1 MSTNR
6 IEEIL
11 READA
16 TAGPP
21 QFGPVNSAII
31 ARRVRRRRVIV
42 IGVPA
47 AAAAVLL
54 IGLAIWRI
62 GPSTL
67 EPQPQEQQQQ
77 ITSLAKQIEQLQAQT
92 DATLQLVQD
101 VLAREKQ
108 DKNLADLEA
117 ELASIRDPI
126 EEMKRQ
132 ADKTAFT
139 LVYQADRLYKELNL
153 TESAVQTYETVIQLY
168 PENRWADVARQR
180 LAEIK
185 PRQFNKHQQQ
195 GDKPCEPTKVQSSS
209 YS

>member
-1 MSTNR
+1 VSTDR
-6 IEEIL
+6 IEEL
-11 READA
+11 LKRADA
-16 TAGPP
+16 TAGRP
-21 QFGPVNSAII
+21 QFGPVTGIVI
-31 ARRVRRRRVIV
+31 AHRVRRRRVIL

-62 GPSTL
+62 GSSTL
-67 EPQPQEQQQQ
+67 EPQPQEQHEQQQQ
-77 ITSLAKQIEQLQAQT
+77 IASLAKQIEQLQAQT

-126 EEMKRQ
+126 EEMKQQ

-139 LVYQADRLYKELNL
+139 LVYQADRLYRELNL

-195 GDKPCEPTKVQSSS
+195 GDKPCEPTKV
-209 YS
+209 